1 MPNSSPTR
9 FRSILDCY
17 SKAILFYNSLHQTF
31 SNLQIPFCASMK
43 CQLSSV
49 ITAVLSYQFPND
61 CNTHTIAF
69 TFPPWNAISVLFSMD
84 IPAVNSPLQQ
94 YLISCVSSVI
104 LFDVVA
110 IESIVWSIVYSS
122 NTCCTVC
129 LFVYM
134 ERANTAGSYKGQ

>member
-1 MPNSSPTR
+1 MPNSSPTQ

-31 SNLQIPFCASMK
+31 SNLQIPFCASMR

-61 CNTHTIAF
+61 CNVHTISF
-69 TFPPWNAISVLFSMD
+69 TFPPWNALSVLFSMD

-94 YLISCVSSVI
+94 YVITCVR
-104 LFDVVA
+104 LLRKCDVGA
-110 IESIVWSIVYSS
+110 IEPGV
-122 NTCCTVC
+122 
-129 LFVYM
+129 
-134 ERANTAGSYKGQ
+134 